1 MPNISLPLSQLRLDG
16 GTQPRAALDE
26 DIIAEYADCM
36 QAGDVFPPVVVFHD
50 GTDYWLADGFHRW
63 YAALRT
69 AGGAH
74 GELACD
80 IRQGTQRDAILYSVG
95 ANAAHGLRRSNADKR
110 QAVITLLNDPE
121 WKQWS
126 NNEIAKRC
134 AIDSAT
140 VDDIRRKISLPD
152 SGSERTY
159 TTKHGT
165 VAVMNVANIGKSNGH
180 GQPPAPV
187 LVSDPPAESGIWK
200 SDHELSREIE
210 AARLESAPAR
220 ARVVTGAEFAAEVLA
235 PTDAQPE
242 WWQSS
247 TTDDWHTPQWLFDI
261 LHKEFKFK
269 LDVCATA
276 KSAKCKRYFTRRD
289 DGLKQ
294 TWRGVCW
301 MNPPYGREIGAW
313 IEKAHQS
320 AKDGATIACL
330 VPARTDT
337 AWWWDYCTRGEIRFL
352 RGRLQFSKAEN
363 GAPFPS
369 ALVIFYPGV
378 PKRNAKTIWWSVS
391 DDNL

>member
-1 MPNISLPLSQLRLDG
+1 
-16 GTQPRAALDE
+16 
-26 DIIAEYADCM
+26 
-36 QAGDVFPPVVVFHD
+36 
-50 GTDYWLADGFHRW
+50 
-63 YAALRT
+63 
-69 AGGAH
+69 
-74 GELACD
+74 
-80 IRQGTQRDAILYSVG
+80 
-95 ANAAHGLRRSNADKR
+95 
-110 QAVITLLNDPE
+110 
-121 WKQWS
+121 
-126 NNEIAKRC
+126 
-134 AIDSAT
+134 
-140 VDDIRRKISLPD
+140 
-152 SGSERTY
+152 
-159 TTKHGT
+159 
-165 VAVMNVANIGKSNGH
+165 
-180 GQPPAPV
+180 
-187 LVSDPPAESGIWK
+187 
-200 SDHELSREIE
+200 
-210 AARLESAPAR
+210 
-220 ARVVTGAEFAAEVLA
+220 
-235 PTDAQPE
+235 

-247 TTDDWHTPQWLFDI
+247 TTDDWHTPQWLFDL

-276 KSAKCKRYFTRRD
+276 RNAKCKRYFTRRD